1 MYSFDATL
9 IYVHIMMDEAVVPSQ
24 KPVHPQKPCTFQ
36 ARAKIGS
43 RRAFLGLFSAKSGPV
58 QARAPVERWER
69 SFRVPA
75 RSARRF
81 RKPAEVVCLEMPSIE
96 TSEACTF
103 LLKTVP
109 YKVRLSSVHLLRQA
123 ICLLRSYT
131 TLWSGQSAFLNC
143 EHSRPARSVIQT
155 LV

>member
-1 MYSFDATL
+1 VYSIDATL
-9 IYVHIMMDEAVVPSQ
+9 IYVHIMMDEAVVPSK

-43 RRAFLGLFSAKSGPV
+43 RRAFLGLFSDPV

-81 RKPAEVVCLEMPSIE
+81 SMPAEVVCLEMPSIE
-96 TSEACTF
+96 TSEALVHAEKPVRFCEKNF
-103 LLKTVP
+103 TVQSTIGYCP
-109 YKVRLSSVHLLRQA
+109 SSSPSHMRAKKLHNTRV
-123 ICLLRSYT
+123 
-131 TLWSGQSAFLNC
+131 WSIRIP
-143 EHSRPARSVIQT
+143 EHSRVGDLLDP
-155 LV
+155 